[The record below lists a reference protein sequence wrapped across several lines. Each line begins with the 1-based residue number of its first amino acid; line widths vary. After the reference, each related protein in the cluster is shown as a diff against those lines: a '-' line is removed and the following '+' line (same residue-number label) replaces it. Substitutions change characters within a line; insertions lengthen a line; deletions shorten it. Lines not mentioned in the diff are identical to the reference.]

1 MRKFR
6 IRKDVNDY
14 QVGNFIY
21 HEEADRVKVSD
32 VSGFCAHMVSKFIA
46 KGRQLSLYLES
57 ARAGNEDAVKAL
69 ELYAVSVFNL
79 LCTVYDADLMMTVH
93 QASVSCMERHKD
105 IYGMKTAVTDESES
119 EDLESVRECELLDRE
134 LRSVNGYSG

>member
-6 IRKDVNDY
+6 TRKDVNDY

-32 VSGFCAHMVSKFIA
+32 VS
-46 KGRQLSLYLES
+46 
-57 ARAGNEDAVKAL
+57 
-69 ELYAVSVFNL
+69 VFNL
-79 LCTVYDADLMMTVH
+79 PCTVYDVDLMMTVH

-105 IYGMKTAVTDESES
+105 IYGMKAEVTGESES
-119 EDLESVRECELLDRE
+119 EDLESVKEKAALDAE
-134 LRSVNGYSG
+134 LRAG

>member
-32 VSGFCAHMVSKFIA
+32 
-46 KGRQLSLYLES
+46 
-57 ARAGNEDAVKAL
+57 
-69 ELYAVSVFNL
+69 VSVFNL

-134 LRSVNGYSG
+134 LRSVNGHSG